1 MFNLLFIVLMKKY
14 QPITKNSVLLITIL
28 LCFFGC
34 NKNDSKTTKQPLDA
48 LVKTNLNV
56 KNNIKQRLA
65 KGNDGATIANWFPE
79 TLLDYQLDP
88 NKKDIG
94 EGSESRAAV
103 VYIHPNDVAKNI
115 TINVWDGNGSLALAV
130 NNMIA
135 MSLDGT
141 GEEKNSQLRQK
152 VYLRNGRKAAEREIF
167 QSSQVNISFEVDGRF
182 YVTARSDNNTLET
195 LWEMADLLNFKT
207 LK

>member
-1 MFNLLFIVLMKKY
+1 MNQPATKHSIVLFL
-14 QPITKNSVLLITIL
+14 LLI
-28 LCFFGC
+28 CFLGC
-34 NKNDSKTTKQPLDA
+34 KKNDSKTTTKPIDA

-56 KNNIKQRLA
+56 KDNIEQGLA

-79 TLLDYQLDP
+79 TLLEYQLDP

-94 EGSESRAAV
+94 EGTQSRASV
-103 VYIHPNDVAKNI
+103 VYVHPDNTSKNI
-115 TINVWDGNGSLALAV
+115 TIDVWDGNGPLALAV

-135 MSLDGT
+135 MGLDGT
-141 GEEKNSQLRQK
+141 GEEKNTQLRQK
-152 VYLRNGRKAAEREIF
+152 VYVRNGRKAAEREIF

-182 YVTARSDNNTLET
+182 YVTVRSGNNTLET
-195 LWEMADLLNFKT
+195 LWEMADILDFNT